1 MQPVRPVDCQ
11 AGDDALK
18 RGAWNDARREF
29 EAAVHL
35 RESPAAL
42 EGLGT
47 AAWWLD
53 LADLVFTSRERAYTL
68 YQSEGDRLGASRMAV
83 WLAWDYWAFRGE
95 GAVASGWLQRARRL
109 LEGQPA
115 CPERAWLELREAS
128 MSLFEEG
135 DAERAFDMAAEG
147 IRLARENGDI
157 DLEML
162 GLAVQGLALVTSG
175 SVADGMRRLDEV
187 NTAVIAGEMTDLVA

>member
-1 MQPVRPVDCQ
+1 MPAIRPPDCQ

-18 RGAWNDARREF
+18 RGAWSDARQAF
-29 EAAVHL
+29 EDAVRL

-53 LADLVFTSRERAYTL
+53 LADQVFDSRERAYTL
-68 YQSEGDRLGASRMAV
+68 YLGEGDHLGAARMAV

-109 LEGQPA
+109 LEDRPV
-115 CPERAWLELREAS
+115 CSERAWVELREAS

-135 DAERAFDMAAEG
+135 DAERAYAMAAEG
-147 IRLARENGDI
+147 IRFARE
-157 DLEML
+157 
-162 GLAVQGLALVTSG
+162 
-175 SVADGMRRLDEV
+175 
-187 NTAVIAGEMTDLVA
+187 AG